1 MSTSPFLS
9 FLEVEIMTKEQI
21 FRKVIVAAQDL
32 CCEFCVDFEEDATLF
47 LGYTV
52 FKKDVE
58 YLAALKELLEL

>member
-1 MSTSPFLS
+1 
-9 FLEVEIMTKEQI
+9 MTKEQI

-58 YLAALKELLEL
+58 YLTALKELLEI